1 MMANGNT
8 TINMDKEQK
17 NGMIT
22 LDTKELIIKDINMV
36 MGHISGQMAQNTREF
51 GMKIELKAKA
61 STIGMTE
68 ESTTVI
74 G

>member
-17 NGMIT
+17 NGTIT
-22 LDTKELIIKDINMV
+22 LDIKELITKDINMV
-36 MGHISGQMAQNTREF
+36 MDHISGQMVQNTRVF

-61 STIGMTE
+61 STTGMTE